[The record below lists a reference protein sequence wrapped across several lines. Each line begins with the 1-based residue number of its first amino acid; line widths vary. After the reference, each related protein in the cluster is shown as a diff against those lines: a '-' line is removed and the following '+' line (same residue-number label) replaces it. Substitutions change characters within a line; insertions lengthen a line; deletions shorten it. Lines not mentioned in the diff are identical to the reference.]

1 MWDAGQYLRF
11 GGERS
16 RPFFDLVGQVRAAA
30 PRYVADLGC
39 GPGNLTAALAE
50 RWPEATVVGVDNSAE
65 MIAAARATTENGAR
79 GPAAG
84 FATGSPGGN
93 GGRESPTRGIRG
105 AEPPVPGGP
114 GGSSPRTGSATG
126 GSAPGGDTAPNLS
139 FALGDV
145 RNWAP
150 ERPVDVLVCNAVLQW
165 VPGHDEL
172 LLRWA
177 DLLAPDGW
185 LAFQLPGNFDQPSHV
200 IVKEMAQSPRW
211 RGLLGDVRLNRQAGD
226 PADYVALLAR
236 RGFEVDAWETSYL
249 HILAGDNPVLEWTK
263 GTTLRPVLAAL
274 DAEQAASFVSEY
286 GERLAAE
293 YSPQSF
299 GTLFPFRR
307 VFTVVHRADV
317 GHR

>member
-50 RWPEATVVGVDNSAE
+50 RWPGATVVGVDNSAE
-65 MIAAARATTENGAR
+65 MIAAARAVIENGVR
-79 GPAAG
+79 G
-84 FATGSPGGN
+84 ATG
-93 GGRESPTRGIRG
+93 R
-105 AEPPVPGGP
+105 
-114 GGSSPRTGSATG
+114 
-126 GSAPGGDTAPNLS
+126 SAPGGDTAPNLS
-139 FALGDV
+139 FAIGDV
-145 RNWAP
+145 WNWAP

-200 IVKEMAQSPRW
+200 IVKEMAKSSRW
-211 RGLLGDVRLNRQAGD
+211 GGLLADVRLNRQAGD

-236 RGFEVDAWETSYL
+236 PGFEVDAWETSYQ
-249 HILAGDNPVLEWTK
+249 HILTGDNPVLEWTK

-274 DAEQAASFVSEY
+274 DAEQAADFVREY
-286 GERLAAE
+286 GERLTAE
-293 YSPQSF
+293 YRPQSF

-307 VFTVVHRADV
+307 VFTVVHRADLSH
-317 GHR
+317 G